1 MQLSEI
7 ITRFEG
13 AKPNGKD
20 SFQAKCPSHEDKH
33 ASLTISEQNGKI
45 LMHCHA
51 GCDVDSICRAIGI
64 AQSDLFTEPLEPS
77 PQWGQGCGSAKPKL
91 TEVCRYIY
99 TAPDGTP
106 LHATIRY
113 EPKTFRQVALNPN
126 GTIREWTVK
135 NVKTVLYNLPGIIN
149 AQTVYLVE
157 GEKDAD
163 RLISLGFAA
172 TTSPMGAGK
181 WRTDYTEMLRAKDVI
196 IIPDNDA
203 AGVKHAE
210 VVAKAL
216 AGTAKS
222 VRTAQLIGVPNKG
235 DVSDYLQQAR
245 SKDEAYNLILSLPLA
260 ESLNNFDLQSGMN
273 PSPFGRH
280 FENQVLKIKAVL

>member
-1 MQLSEI
+1 MQLNEI
-7 ITRFEG
+7 ITRLQG
-13 AKPNGKD
+13 VKPTGEN
-20 SFQAKCPSHEDKH
+20 SVQAKCPCHDDRH
-33 ASLTISEQNGKI
+33 ASLSVTEQNGKI
-45 LMHCHA
+45 LLYCHA
-51 GCDVDSICRAIGI
+51 GCDVDNICRAIGI
-64 AQSDLFTEPLEPS
+64 AQSDLFSEPP
-77 PQWGQGCGSAKPKL
+77 KPKL
-91 TEVCRYIY
+91 QEICRYIY
-99 TAPDGTP
+99 TDANNVPI
-106 LHATIRY
+106 HATIRY

-126 GTIREWTVK
+126 GSIKEWTVK
-135 NVKTVLYNLPGIIN
+135 NVRTVLYNLPNVMN

-163 RLISLGFAA
+163 RLISLDFAA

-203 AGVKHAE
+203 AGAKHAE
-210 VVAKAL
+210 VVAKAIT
-216 AGTAKS
+216 GTAKS
-222 VRTAQLIGVPNKG
+222 VRTAQLIGVPDKG
-235 DVSDYLQQAR
+235 DVSDYLQQTR